1 MVDGA
6 IGGFWVT
13 LTVPC
18 LRGFGARMGLVMSG
32 EAFSF
37 LLRSWSSSA
46 KVKNWGL
53 VEAPR
58 SR

>member
-1 MVDGA
+1 MVDGT

-18 LRGFGARMGLVMSG
+18 LRGFGARMGLITSG
-32 EAFSF
+32 EAFPC
-37 LLRSWSSSA
+37 LSSSS